1 MPAPNTSPFAQA
13 LKAMAFEAI
22 GERVRAITGS
32 KSRASL
38 DEFASPAGDPGLFG
52 PDSVAWQVHA
62 NFTVMM
68 VGGLSSLIV
77 QALHPR
83 ALAAVWDHSDFRHK
97 LKERLGR
104 TAFFVAATT
113 YGGEALARHAI
124 HRVNTIHANIRGTD
138 LEGQPYVANEPELIR
153 WVHVV
158 EVSSFLAAYQHLAK
172 QPLSQQDCDQYIA
185 EMAQVGHMLG
195 AVDLPLTYA
204 DAQAELLGFA
214 PALRFDARAQEI
226 LQVIQSYPV
235 DLLDKPW
242 MALIL
247 KCAFDLMPPWVLAL
261 MGRSPACGVQQQ
273 ATRLAVQ
280 LSAEPVQW
288 MLNQQG
294 VSAIARQRVRAGVSA
309 SAVA

>member
-1 MPAPNTSPFAQA
+1 MFAQTIAPLADA

-32 KSRASL
+32 KARASL
-38 DEFASPAGDPGLFG
+38 DEFARPSGDPGLFG

-62 NFTVMM
+62 DFTVMM

-113 YGGEALARHAI
+113 YGGEALARQAI
-124 HRVNTIHANIRGTD
+124 HRVNTIHANIRGID
-138 LEGQPYVANEPELIR
+138 LDGQPYVANEPALIR
-153 WVHVV
+153 WVHLV
-158 EVSSFLAAYQHLAK
+158 EVTSFLGAYQHLAK
-172 QPLSQQDCDQYIA
+172 QPLSPQACDQYIA
-185 EMAQVGHMLG
+185 EMAQVGHLLG

-204 DAQAELLGFA
+204 AAQAELLGFA
-214 PALRFDARAQEI
+214 TALRFDARAQEI

-247 KCAFDLMPPWVLAL
+247 NCAFDLMPPWVLAL
-261 MGRSPACGVQQQ
+261 IGRSPACALQQQ

-280 LSAEPVQW
+280 LTAEPVQW

-294 VSAIARQRVRAGVSA
+294 VSAIARQRVQSGASA
-309 SAVA
+309 SAAA